1 MLPKKQPPLVR
12 AETICCVIAEV
23 LAAFCL
29 MDHPASSWL
38 LAAILALLI
47 AANVI
52 QIVRDSRDRKARKE
66 RENQK

>member
-1 MLPKKQPPLVR
+1 MLPKKQPPL
-12 AETICCVIAEV
+12 
-23 LAAFCL
+23 CL
-29 MDHPASSWL
+29 MDHPASRWL

>member
-12 AETICCVIAEV
+12 AETICCVIAAGR
-23 LAAFCL
+23 AAVCL
-29 MDHPASSWL
+29 VDRPASRWL